1 MKKSC
6 LVAVIAVLAAV
17 AGALA
22 AVALYLNRREKELDE
37 YERLLFGE
45 DDAETVE
52 PEEAAAE
59 DETKVLDT
67 FRDAI
72 RENAVVVIDGRLSVR
87 EDEASKLLA
96 DSIVPIDSYD
106 PTRPQNGRPDPVKA
120 AAKRLYAAQPN
131 VSKALKNLEE
141 AQENFPRSANPPHY
155 TTAGINSPIEA
166 ESQT

>member
-52 PEEAAAE
+52 TEEAAAE
-59 DETKVLDT
+59 DET
-67 FRDAI
+67 
-72 RENAVVVIDGRLSVR
+72 
-87 EDEASKLLA
+87 
-96 DSIVPIDSYD
+96 
-106 PTRPQNGRPDPVKA
+106 
-120 AAKRLYAAQPN
+120 
-131 VSKALKNLEE
+131 
-141 AQENFPRSANPPHY
+141 
-155 TTAGINSPIEA
+155 EA
-166 ESQT
+166 E

>member
-52 PEEAAAE
+52 QEEAAAE
-59 DETKVLDT
+59 DE
-67 FRDAI
+67 
-72 RENAVVVIDGRLSVR
+72 
-87 EDEASKLLA
+87 
-96 DSIVPIDSYD
+96 
-106 PTRPQNGRPDPVKA
+106 
-120 AAKRLYAAQPN
+120 
-131 VSKALKNLEE
+131 
-141 AQENFPRSANPPHY
+141 
-155 TTAGINSPIEA
+155 A
-166 ESQT
+166 E